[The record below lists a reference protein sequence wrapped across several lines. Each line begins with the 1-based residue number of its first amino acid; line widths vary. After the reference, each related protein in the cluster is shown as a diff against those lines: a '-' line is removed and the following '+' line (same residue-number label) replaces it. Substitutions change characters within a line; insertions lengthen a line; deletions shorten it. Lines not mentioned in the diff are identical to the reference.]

1 MKALEQMTRGVDWG
15 VLDILVV
22 DMPPGTGDAQIS
34 ISQRLQL
41 SGTILLWPVV
51 FVIQTRKNW
60 CEKFITHG
68 MKLYSSPLYALNY
81 EIHSFLN

>member
-41 SGTILLWPVV
+41 SGSVRILLLFYPDLKRILLLV
-51 FVIQTRKNW
+51 
-60 CEKFITHG
+60 
-68 MKLYSSPLYALNY
+68 
-81 EIHSFLN
+81 

>member
-15 VLDILVV
+15 TLDILVV

-41 SGTILLWPVV
+41 SGTKTICWKLVWKVLFYAGKQEIKGFGMLL
-51 FVIQTRKNW
+51 IAAQ
-60 CEKFITHG
+60 
-68 MKLYSSPLYALNY
+68 A
-81 EIHSFLN
+81 

>member
-15 VLDILVV
+15 ILDILVV

-41 SGTILLWPVV
+41 SGT
-51 FVIQTRKNW
+51 
-60 CEKFITHG
+60 G
-68 MKLYSSPLYALNY
+68 Y
-81 EIHSFLN
+81 